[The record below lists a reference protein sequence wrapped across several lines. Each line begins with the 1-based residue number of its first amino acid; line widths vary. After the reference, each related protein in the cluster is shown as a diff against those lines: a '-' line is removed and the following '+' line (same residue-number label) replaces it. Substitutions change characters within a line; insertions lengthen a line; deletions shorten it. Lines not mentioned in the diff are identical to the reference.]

1 MIFVTNP
8 QLILSL
14 EEFETLDKA
23 LKLCRD
29 MDNATTAY
37 YDETNYVGVQG
48 CDACPLKNNCNHLT
62 KECVYTVAHEALK
75 KIIDIAI
82 VK

>member
-1 MIFVTNP
+1 MRFEINP
-8 QLILSL
+8 QLLVSK

-29 MDNATTAY
+29 MDEQTGEPENACTM
-37 YDETNYVGVQG
+37 
-48 CDACPLKNNCNHLT
+48 CPFNDDCTHMWND
-62 KECVYTVAHEALK
+62 CVYVVAHKALK
-75 KIIDIAI
+75 KIIDVAI

>member
-8 QLILSL
+8 QLILSKD
-14 EEFETLDKA
+14 EFETLDNA

-29 MDNATTAY
+29 MDE
-37 YDETNYVGVQG
+37 ETGG
-48 CDACPLKNNCNHLT
+48 DSACENCPFKGDCTHMCSD
-62 KECVYTVAHEALK
+62 CVYETAHKALK
-75 KIIDIAI
+75 KIIDVAI

>member
-14 EEFETLDKA
+14 EEFETLDNA

-29 MDNATTAY
+29 MDEQTG
-37 YDETNYVGVQG
+37 DPDG
-48 CDACPLKNNCNHLT
+48 ACENCPFNKDCTHMCSD
-62 KECVYTVAHEALK
+62 CVYVVAHRALK
-75 KIIDIAI
+75 QIIDIAI

>member
-8 QLILSL
+8 QLLISKD
-14 EEFETLDKA
+14 EFETLDKA

-29 MDNATTAY
+29 MDEKTGEPENAC
-37 YDETNYVGVQG
+37 EN
-48 CDACPLKNNCNHLT
+48 CPFKDDCTHMCSD
-62 KECVYTVAHEALK
+62 CVYTRAHRALK
-75 KIIDIAI
+75 EIIDIAI

>member
-1 MIFVTNP
+1 MRFETNP
-8 QLILSL
+8 KLILTK
-14 EEFETLDKA
+14 EEFETLDNA

-37 YDETNYVGVQG
+37 YDEDNYVNVQG
-48 CDACPLKNNCNHLT
+48 CERCPLKNNCNHLT
-62 KECVYTVAHEALK
+62 KECMYVVAHEALK

>member
-1 MIFVTNP
+1 MKFEIAP
-8 QLILSL
+8 KLILTKD
-14 EEFETLDKA
+14 EFETLDGA

-29 MDNATTAY
+29 M
-37 YDETNYVGVQG
+37 VGG
-48 CDACPLKNNCNHLT
+48 SACEENCPFKDDCTHMCSD
-62 KECVYTVAHEALK
+62 CVYETAHKALK

>member
-1 MIFVTNP
+1 MRFVTNP

-14 EEFETLDKA
+14 EEFETLDGA

-29 MDNATTAY
+29 MDE
-37 YDETNYVGVQG
+37 ETGGDSACEN
-48 CDACPLKNNCNHLT
+48 CPLQKDCSLMC
-62 KECVYTVAHEALK
+62 KDCAYIQAHSALK